1 MTAPD
6 KTDRLITA
14 ALAATALLFLLL
26 TGWLQW
32 YWSSHSMDI
41 DVYWE
46 AGRRM
51 LHGGADLY
59 LDSEDPAN
67 NVGLFIYPPLFAT
80 LFAPLTVLPRWLGY
94 ALWGMLELALVA
106 LGLRSARQLVEV
118 PGGRKAREFYLLMLV
133 GLFGALWTNLQEGQV
148 NMLVVCVLLAGMIQL
163 ERGRPLRGGLLIAV
177 ATHLKV
183 IPIVL
188 LPILLAQK
196 RFKAAGAMLC
206 GIALLWLAPLFY
218 SIPNYGVGEALSAN
232 VQLSVDYRERI
243 IAPRLDA
250 KNATGL
256 GGSRAPNNSLTA
268 VMRRYFSEG
277 QKLSQFRH
285 EYSPLVARLPDA
297 VVGYTGIV
305 VAGLLGGLALLL
317 AWRTRES
324 RLGRTCVFGLALLS
338 AALANLLFWPH
349 HLCLLLLALAPLAA
363 SCMKAERPRL
373 ILFVVGTAM
382 LLCYVPLLIWTDLFD
397 SMAIYGTPTLGVLV
411 IWGTA
416 FIHFW
421 RRSVA
426 PDAEPPILRAH
437 EETEPRNSAA

>member
-14 ALAATALLFLLL
+14 ALAATGLLL
-26 TGWLQW
+26 LGFMGWLQW
-32 YWSSHSMDI
+32 YWSGHSMDI

-51 LHGGADLY
+51 LGGGANLY

-67 NVGLFIYPPLFAT
+67 NVGLFIYPPLFAA
-80 LFAPLTVLPRWLGY
+80 LFAPLTVFPRWLGY
-94 ALWGMLELALVA
+94 AIWGMAELALIVV
-106 LGLRSARQLVEV
+106 GLRAARRLVEV
-118 PGGRKAREFYLLMLV
+118 PDGRKSREFYLLMLV

-148 NMLVVCVLLAGMIQL
+148 NMLVVCVLLIGMAQL
-163 ERGRPLRGGLLIAV
+163 ENQRPLRGGMLLAV

-188 LPILLAQK
+188 LAILLVPK
-196 RFKAAGAMLC
+196 RFKAAAAMAG
-206 GIALLWLAPLFY
+206 GIAVLWLVPLLY
-218 SIPNYGVGEALSAN
+218 SVPNYGISEGLQSN
-232 VQLSVDYRERI
+232 VQLARDYRERI

-268 VMRRYFSEG
+268 VMRRYFSDG

-285 EYSPLVARLPDA
+285 ENSPLVTTLPDS
-297 VVGYTGIV
+297 VVGYAGI
-305 VAGLLGGLALLL
+305 AIAALLGGLAMLF
-317 AWRTRES
+317 AWRTRGS
-324 RLGRTCVFGLALLS
+324 RLGRTAVFGLALLS

-349 HLCLLLLALAPLAA
+349 HLCLLLLVLAPLAA
-363 SCMKAERPRL
+363 SCMRADKARSIL
-373 ILFVVGTAM
+373 IAVGTAM
-382 LLCYVPLLIWTDLFD
+382 LLCYVPLLIWTDVFD

-411 IWGTA
+411 IWGMA

-426 PDAEPPILRAH
+426 PEAEPPILPAH